1 MLLLKHI
8 SCTEEK
14 KKNMCTSSTY
24 HAGHKGSI
32 FALNYCVLLTKHLE
46 CNLISTRTSHQ
57 YCCKMS
63 LYLKKASI
71 LILPHAHAWHMLS
84 GIDVVKA
91 SNFCFI
97 FDNKFLKVP
106 ENHRIMLIEE
116 AQAESTHAVMR
127 AVKNS
132 CRLDGRW

>member
-1 MLLLKHI
+1 M
-8 SCTEEK
+8 
-14 KKNMCTSSTY
+14 
-24 HAGHKGSI
+24 
-32 FALNYCVLLTKHLE
+32 
-46 CNLISTRTSHQ
+46 
-57 YCCKMS
+57 
-63 LYLKKASI
+63 
-71 LILPHAHAWHMLS
+71 
-84 GIDVVKA
+84 VKP

-116 AQAESTHAVMR
+116 AQEESTRAVMR